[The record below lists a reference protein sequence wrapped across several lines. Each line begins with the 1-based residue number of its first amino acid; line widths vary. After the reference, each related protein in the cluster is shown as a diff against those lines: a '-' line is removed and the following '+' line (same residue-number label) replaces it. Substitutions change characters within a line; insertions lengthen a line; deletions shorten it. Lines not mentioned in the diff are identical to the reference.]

1 LDDEPDIPSIYERS
15 AAPNLVVVPYF
26 LAEGS
31 HVTGDVP
38 HALGLDYG
46 AYPAEVNGRR
56 VYYTPPVGTAS
67 VICEVIIQQVQNV
80 VPVSECPV
88 SSAWENFPQVGQTQL
103 GAMLHDNG
111 ELTFGQLHITRDTIT
126 PINSSSIHEF
136 DNPQEFRRHIR
147 ENPFRSLITG
157 DDLPLDWRVRVTSVE
172 QAAAVIETVYPSA
185 WADSVSQ
192 NRISA
197 FYPSLN
203 PSPFMERDYS
213 PAKIDHT
220 VKTICGHCVRQ
231 PIWYAGQRRI
241 RRNGHTSAGSSEHS
255 QTPAGPRRR
264 LQPRAGDATALRP
277 GGAER
282 TAGPAVGR
290 LGQLEDA
297 HFTPPRLLPSTPR
310 LL

>member
-1 LDDEPDIPSIYERS
+1 
-15 AAPNLVVVPYF
+15 VF
-26 LAEGS
+26 
-31 HVTGDVP
+31 
-38 HALGLDYG
+38 
-46 AYPAEVNGRR
+46 
-56 VYYTPPVGTAS
+56 
-67 VICEVIIQQVQNV
+67 CEVIIQQVQNV

-111 ELTFGQLHITRDTIT
+111 ELTFGQLHITHDAIT
-126 PINSSSIHEF
+126 PIDSSIIHEF
-136 DNPQEFRRHIR
+136 DNPNDLRQHIR
-147 ENPFRSLITG
+147 ENPFRSLTTG

-231 PIWYAGQRRI
+231 PIWYAGQQHLMPCFSPC
-241 RRNGHTSAGSSEHS
+241 NHWLS
-255 QTPAGPRRR
+255 QIKE
-264 LQPRAGDATALRP
+264 QPHYEG
-277 GGAER
+277 
-282 TAGPAVGR
+282 
-290 LGQLEDA
+290 
-297 HFTPPRLLPSTPR
+297 
-310 LL
+310 